1 MNKRASS
8 AIYFS
13 NGNKLFLWRRGGYCM
28 DENFA
33 GLNKNNN
40 PDLVNKTKQEIVL
53 RNREY
58 LKIND
63 VTDVVSFDENGVI
76 LESGYGSIS
85 VDGAELRVTRLATG
99 SGEIEIEGKIGG
111 VVFFEAREKPEKK
124 GVFGRRRT

>member
-1 MNKRASS
+1 
-8 AIYFS
+8 
-13 NGNKLFLWRRGGYCM
+13 M
-28 DENFA
+28 DENFV

-76 LESGYGSIS
+76 LESGFGSIS
-85 VDGAELRVTRLATG
+85 VDATG

>member
-1 MNKRASS
+1 
-8 AIYFS
+8 
-13 NGNKLFLWRRGGYCM
+13 M
-28 DENFA
+28 DENFV

-76 LESGYGSIS
+76 LESGFGSIS

-99 SGEIEIEGKIGG
+99 SGEIKIGG

>member
-1 MNKRASS
+1 
-8 AIYFS
+8 
-13 NGNKLFLWRRGGYCM
+13 M
-28 DENFA
+28 DENFV

-76 LESGYGSIS
+76 LESGFGSIS

-99 SGEIEIEGKIGG
+99 SGDRDRGN
-111 VVFFEAREKPEKK
+111 
-124 GVFGRRRT
+124 RRRRIFRSA

>member
-1 MNKRASS
+1 
-8 AIYFS
+8 
-13 NGNKLFLWRRGGYCM
+13 M
-28 DENFA
+28 DENFV

-76 LESGYGSIS
+76 LESGFGSIS

-111 VVFFEAREKPEKK
+111 VVFFEARESLKK
-124 GVFGRRRT
+124 RAFSGGEEHDNLRYGAVVADIFRLAGHRRRARGAV

>member
-1 MNKRASS
+1 
-8 AIYFS
+8 
-13 NGNKLFLWRRGGYCM
+13 M
-28 DENFA
+28 DENFV

-76 LESGYGSIS
+76 LESGFGSIS

-111 VVFFEAREKPEKK
+111 VAFFEAREKPEKK

>member
-1 MNKRASS
+1 
-8 AIYFS
+8 
-13 NGNKLFLWRRGGYCM
+13 M
-28 DENFA
+28 DENFV

-76 LESGYGSIS
+76 LESGFGSIS

-99 SGEIEIEGKIGG
+99 SGEIEKIGR
-111 VVFFEAREKPEKK
+111 ASCRER
-124 GVFGRRRT
+124 V

>member
-1 MNKRASS
+1 
-8 AIYFS
+8 
-13 NGNKLFLWRRGGYCM
+13 M
-28 DENFA
+28 DENFV

-85 VDGAELRVTRLATG
+85 VDGAELRVTRL
-99 SGEIEIEGKIGG
+99 EGKIGG

>member
-1 MNKRASS
+1 
-8 AIYFS
+8 
-13 NGNKLFLWRRGGYCM
+13 M
-28 DENFA
+28 DENFV

-76 LESGYGSIS
+76 LESGLSLPS
-85 VDGAELRVTRLATG
+85 
-99 SGEIEIEGKIGG
+99 
-111 VVFFEAREKPEKK
+111 
-124 GVFGRRRT
+124 

>member
-1 MNKRASS
+1 
-8 AIYFS
+8 
-13 NGNKLFLWRRGGYCM
+13 M
-28 DENFA
+28 DENFV

-40 PDLVNKTKQEIVL
+40 PDLANKTKQEIVL

-99 SGEIEIEGKIGG
+99 SGEIEIEEIGRAH
-111 VVFFEAREKPEKK
+111 V
-124 GVFGRRRT
+124 